1 MLPKLPPLPR
11 AYLHAWRQHHW
22 DQRDAELM
30 RVYTATRPVLRRDKR
45 ALLLAGLSAFQRTL
59 ERV

>member
-1 MLPKLPPLPR
+1 MPAAPR
-11 AYLHAWRQHHW
+11 SYWLAWRQHRY
-22 DQRDAELM
+22 DARDAELM
-30 RVYTATRPVLRRDKR
+30 RVYTATRPVLRPDKR